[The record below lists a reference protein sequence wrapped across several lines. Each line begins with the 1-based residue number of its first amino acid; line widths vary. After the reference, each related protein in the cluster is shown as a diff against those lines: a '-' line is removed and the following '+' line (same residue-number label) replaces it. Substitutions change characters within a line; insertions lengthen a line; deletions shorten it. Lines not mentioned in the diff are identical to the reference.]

1 MTRIPLLYSAL
12 VLLAASSTPAADLTP
27 QISERASA
35 EVQSLVA
42 LYTHLHQH
50 PELSFREKETA
61 ARLVSELKPLGFEVT
76 ANVGGHG
83 FVAVMKNGSGPTVMV
98 RTDLD
103 ALPVVENTGRPYTS
117 DVRTTDEYG
126 NDVGVM
132 HACGHDIHMT
142 SFIGTARV
150 LSKLKDQWNGTL
162 VLIGQPAEER
172 GAGAKA
178 MLDDGLFA
186 RFPRPDFVL
195 GHHVDAALETG
206 RIGYHSGYA
215 LANVDSVDITIRGV
229 GGHGAY
235 PHNTKDPVVIAAQV
249 ILALQ
254 TIVSREVR
262 PIDAAVVT
270 VGSIHG
276 GAKHN
281 VISDEVKLQLT
292 VRSYTDEVRRQA
304 LDAIGRITVGIA
316 RAAGVPAD
324 REPVVKVLEEEYTP
338 ATYNNPELVSR
349 LLPVWKQ
356 MLGDDVVVE
365 RDAEMGGEDFS
376 RYGREEPRIPIFMF
390 RLGTIDA
397 ARMAAAAK
405 GGAPLPSLHS
415 AQYWPVPGTTIET
428 GVKAMTAAVLELM
441 GAKN

>member
-1 MTRIPLLYSAL
+1 MKNFPSRWIAVAAVAALPLA
-12 VLLAASSTPAADLTP
+12 AADLRSRV
-27 QISERASA
+27 SELASA
-35 EVQSLVA
+35 EAGSLVQ

-50 PELSFREKETA
+50 PELSFHEKETA
-61 ARLVSELKPLGFEVT
+61 VKLIAELKPLGFDVT
-76 ANVGGHG
+76 PNVGGQG
-83 FVAVMKNGSGPTVMV
+83 FVAVMKNGSGPTVLV

-103 ALPVVENTGRPYTS
+103 ALPVVENTARPYAS
-117 DVRTTDEYG
+117 KVHTTDENG

-150 LSKLKDQWNGTL
+150 LSKLRDRWSGTL
-162 VLIGQPAEER
+162 VMIGQPAEER

-178 MLDDGLFA
+178 MLDDGLYQ
-186 RFPRPDFVL
+186 RFPRPDYAL
-195 GHHVDAALETG
+195 GLHVDAALETG
-206 RIGYHSGYA
+206 RVGYHIGYA

-262 PIDAAVVT
+262 PIDSAVVT

-281 VISDEVKLQLT
+281 VIPDEVKLQIT
-292 VRSYTDEVRRQA
+292 VRSYTDEVRQQIHE
-304 LDAIGRITVGIA
+304 AIRRITVGIA

-324 REPVVKVLEEEYTP
+324 REPTVKVLEEEFTP
-338 ATYNNPELVSR
+338 ALYNNAELAAR

-356 MLGDDVVVE
+356 MFGDDKVVE

-376 RYGREEPRIPIFMF
+376 RYGREEPRIPIFLF
-390 RLGTIDA
+390 RTGTIDA
-397 ARMAAAAK
+397 ARMNAAAK
-405 GGAPLPSLHS
+405 GGTPLPSLHS
-415 AQYWPVPGTTIET
+415 ALFWPVPETTIET
-428 GVKAMTAAVLELM
+428 GVKAMSAAVLELM
-441 GAKN
+441 GKK

>member
-1 MTRIPLLYSAL
+1 MTNLWPGLTTLL
-12 VLLAASSTPAADLTP
+12 VFAASTLPAADVRARV
-27 QISERASA
+27 SELASA
-35 EVQSLVA
+35 ELGSLVQ

-61 ARLVSELKPLGFEVT
+61 AKLISELKPLGFEVT
-76 ANVGGHG
+76 PNVGGHG
-83 FVAVMKNGSGPTVMV
+83 FVAILKNGSGPTVLV

-103 ALPVVENTGRPYTS
+103 ALPVVENTGRPDAS

-150 LSKLKDQWNGTL
+150 LSKLKDQWSGTL
-162 VLIGQPAEER
+162 ILLGQPAEER

-178 MLDDGLFA
+178 MLDDGLFK
-186 RFPRPDFVL
+186 RFPRPDFAL
-195 GHHVDAALETG
+195 GLHVDAALETG
-206 RIGYHSGYA
+206 RVGYHVGYA
-215 LANVDSVDITIRGV
+215 LANVDSVNITIRGV

-235 PHNTKDPVVIAAQV
+235 PHSTKDPIVIAAQV

-262 PIDAAVVT
+262 PIDSAVVT

-281 VISDEVKLQLT
+281 VIPDEVKLQLT
-292 VRSYTDEVRRQA
+292 VRSYTDEVRRQIH
-304 LDAIGRITVGIA
+304 DAIQRITVGTA

-324 REPVVKVLEEEYTP
+324 REPTVKLLEEEFTP
-338 ATYNNPELVSR
+338 ALYNNPELGMR

-356 MLGDDVVVE
+356 MFGEDKVVE

-397 ARMAAAAK
+397 ARIDDAAK

-415 AQYWPVPGTTIET
+415 ALFWPVPETTVET
-428 GVKAMTAAVLELM
+428 GVKAMAIAVLELM
-441 GAKN
+441 GKK

>member
-1 MTRIPLLYSAL
+1 MTNPWLRLTTL
-12 VLLAASSTPAADLTP
+12 VVFAAATLPAADAQARVSELT
-27 QISERASA
+27 SA
-35 EVQSLVA
+35 EVGSLVQ
-42 LYTHLHQH
+42 LYTHLHRH
-50 PELSFREKETA
+50 PELSFHEKETA
-61 ARLVSELKPLGFEVT
+61 ARLISELKPLGFEVT

-83 FVAVMKNGSGPTVMV
+83 FVAVMKNGSGPTVLV

-103 ALPVVENTGRPYTS
+103 ALPVVENTARPYAS
-117 DVRTTDEYG
+117 DVRTTDENG
-126 NDVGVM
+126 SDVGVM

-142 SFIGTARV
+142 SFVGAARV
-150 LSKLKDQWNGTL
+150 LAKLKDQWSGTL
-162 VLIGQPAEER
+162 ILIGQPAEER

-178 MLDDGLFA
+178 MLDDGLFR
-186 RFPRPDFVL
+186 RFPRPDYAL
-195 GHHVDAALETG
+195 GLHVDAALETG
-206 RIGYHSGYA
+206 RVGYHTGYA

-235 PHNTKDPVVIAAQV
+235 PHATKDPIVIAAQV

-262 PIDAAVVT
+262 PIDSAVVT

-292 VRSYTDEVRRQA
+292 VRSYTDAVRQQI
-304 LDAIGRITVGIA
+304 LDAIQRITVGIA

-324 REPVVKVLEEEYTP
+324 REPTVKVIEEEFTP
-338 ATYNNPELVSR
+338 ALYNNPELATR
-349 LLPVWKQ
+349 LVPVWTQ
-356 MLGDDVVVE
+356 MFGKDKVVE

-397 ARMAAAAK
+397 ARMAAAER
-405 GGAPLPSLHS
+405 GGVPLPSLHS
-415 AQYWPVPGTTIET
+415 ALFWPVPDTTVET

-441 GAKN
+441 GEK

>member
-1 MTRIPLLYSAL
+1 MRKSLLRL
-12 VLLAASSTPAADLTP
+12 ICLFVLASFTLAAADSA
-27 QISERASA
+27 QITKLASA
-35 EVQSLVA
+35 EVSSLVE
-42 LYTHLHQH
+42 LYTYLHEH
-50 PELSFREKETA
+50 PELSFHEKETA
-61 ARLVSELKPLGFEVT
+61 AKLISELKPLGFEVT
-76 ANVGGHG
+76 PNVGGHG

-103 ALPVVENTGRPYTS
+103 ALPVVENTGRPYAS

-132 HACGHDIHMT
+132 HACAHDIHMT

-150 LSKLKDQWNGTL
+150 LSKLKDQWSGTL
-162 VLIGQPAEER
+162 VMIGQPAEER

-178 MLDDGLFA
+178 MIEDGLFEK
-186 RFPRPDFVL
+186 FPRPDFVL

-235 PHNTKDPVVIAAQV
+235 PHNTKDPIVIAAQV
-249 ILALQ
+249 IMALQ

-292 VRSYTDEVRRQA
+292 VRSYTDEVRKQV
-304 LDAIGRITVGIA
+304 LDAIERITVGIA

-324 REPVVKVLEEEYTP
+324 REPTVKVLEEEYTP

-356 MLGDDVVVE
+356 MLGEDKVVE

-376 RYGREEPRIPIFMF
+376 RYGRGEPRIPIFMF

-397 ARMAAAAK
+397 ARLQAAAK
-405 GGAPLPSLHS
+405 GGTPLPSLHS
-415 AQYWPVPGTTIET
+415 ALYWPVPDTTIET
-428 GVKAMTAAVLELM
+428 GVKAMTLAVLELM
-441 GAKN
+441 GGNN

>member
-1 MTRIPLLYSAL
+1 MTNPWARLTTLL
-12 VLLAASSTPAADLTP
+12 VLAVSTLPAADA
-27 QISERASA
+27 QARVSELVAA
-35 EVQSLVA
+35 EVGSLVQ
-42 LYTHLHQH
+42 LYAHLHRH
-50 PELSFREKETA
+50 PELSFHEKETA
-61 ARLVSELKPLGFEVT
+61 AKLISELKPLGFEVT

-83 FVAVMKNGSGPTVMV
+83 FVAVMKNGSGPTVLV

-103 ALPVVENTGRPYTS
+103 ALPVVENTARPYAS
-117 DVRTTDEYG
+117 DVRTTDENG

-150 LSKLKDQWNGTL
+150 LVKLKDQWSGTL
-162 VLIGQPAEER
+162 VMIGQPAEER

-178 MLDDGLFA
+178 MLDDGLFR
-186 RFPRPDFVL
+186 RFPRPDYAL
-195 GHHVDAALETG
+195 GLHVDAALETG
-206 RIGYHSGYA
+206 RVGYHTGYA

-235 PHNTKDPVVIAAQV
+235 PHNTKDPIVIAAQV

-262 PIDAAVVT
+262 PIDSAVVT

-292 VRSYTDEVRRQA
+292 VRSYTDAVRQQI
-304 LDAIGRITVGIA
+304 LDAIQRITVGIA

-324 REPVVKVLEEEYTP
+324 REPTVKVIEEEFTP
-338 ATYNNPELVSR
+338 ALYNNPELGTR
-349 LLPVWKQ
+349 LLPVWRR
-356 MLGDDVVVE
+356 MFGEDRVVE

-376 RYGREEPRIPIFMF
+376 RYGREEPRISIFMF

-397 ARMAAAAK
+397 ARMAAADQ

-415 AQYWPVPGTTIET
+415 ALFWPVPDTTVET

-441 GAKN
+441 GKK

>member
-1 MTRIPLLYSAL
+1 MSFWPRWIPLVA
-12 VLLAASSTPAADLTP
+12 LAASPLLAADLTKV
-27 QISERASA
+27 SAAASA
-35 EVQSLVA
+35 EVGSLVE
-42 LYTHLHQH
+42 LYTHLHRH
-50 PELSFREKETA
+50 PELSFHEKETA
-61 ARLVSELKPLGFEVT
+61 AKLVSELKPLGFEVT
-76 ANVGGHG
+76 PNVGGHG
-83 FVAVMKNGSGPTVMV
+83 FVAVMKNGAGPTVMV

-103 ALPVVENTGRPYTS
+103 ALPVVENTGRPYAS

-150 LSKLKDQWNGTL
+150 LSKLRDEWSGTL
-162 VLIGQPAEER
+162 IMIGQPAEER

-178 MLDDGLFA
+178 MLEDGLFT

-206 RIGYHSGYA
+206 RVGYHAGFA

-235 PHNTKDPVVIAAQV
+235 PHSTKDPIVIAAQV

-262 PIDAAVVT
+262 PIDSAVVT

-292 VRSYTDEVRRQA
+292 VRSYTDEVRQQI
-304 LDAIGRITVGIA
+304 LDAIERITVGIA
-316 RAAGVPAD
+316 RAAGVPAG
-324 REPVVKVLEEEYTP
+324 REPTVKVLEEEFTP

-349 LLPVWKQ
+349 LLPVWQQ
-356 MLGDDVVVE
+356 MFGEDKVVE

-397 ARMAAAAK
+397 ARLQAAQK
-405 GGAPLPSLHS
+405 GGAPLASLHS
-415 AQYWPVPGTTIET
+415 ALYWPVPDTSIET

-441 GAKN
+441 GKD

>member
-1 MTRIPLLYSAL
+1 MKNFPVRWIA
-12 VLLAASSTPAADLTP
+12 VVALAAAIPTAAGAQPRVSD
-27 QISERASA
+27 AVSA
-35 EVQSLVA
+35 ELKSLVQ
-42 LYTHLHQH
+42 LYTDLHRH

-61 ARLVSELKPLGFEVT
+61 ARLVSELKPLGFDVT
-76 ANVGGHG
+76 PNVGGHG
-83 FVAVMKNGSGPTVMV
+83 FVAVMKNGAGPTVMV

-103 ALPVVENTGRPYTS
+103 ALPVMENTGRPYAS

-150 LSKLKDQWNGTL
+150 LSKLKDQWSGTL
-162 VLIGQPAEER
+162 VMIGQPAEER

-178 MLDDGLFA
+178 MIDDGLFT

-195 GHHVDAALETG
+195 GHHTDAALETG
-206 RIGYHSGYA
+206 RVGFHAGYA

-235 PHNTKDPVVIAAQV
+235 PHNTKDPIVIAAQV

-262 PIDAAVVT
+262 PIDSAVVT

-281 VISDEVKLQLT
+281 VIPDEVKLQLT
-292 VRSYTDEVRRQA
+292 VRSYTDEVRKQV
-304 LDAIGRITVGIA
+304 LDAIERITVGIA
-316 RAAGVPAD
+316 KAAGVPAG
-324 REPVVKVLEEEYTP
+324 REPTVKVIEQEFTP
-338 ATYNNPELVSR
+338 ATYNNLELVSR
-349 LLPVWKQ
+349 LLPVWKRVF
-356 MLGDDVVVE
+356 GEDKVVE

-405 GGAPLPSLHS
+405 GGTPLPSLHS
-415 AQYWPVPGTTIET
+415 ALFWPVPDTTVET
-428 GVKAMTAAVLELM
+428 GVKAMTSAVLELM
-441 GAKN
+441 GKKN

>member
-1 MTRIPLLYSAL
+1 MLHFRLRLTTL
-12 VLLAASSTPAADLTP
+12 VVLAVSTVSAADV
-27 QISERASA
+27 QARVSELASA
-35 EVQSLVA
+35 EVGSLVE

-50 PELSFREKETA
+50 PELSFHEKETA
-61 ARLVSELKPLGFEVT
+61 AKLISELKPLGFEV
-76 ANVGGHG
+76 APNVGGHG
-83 FVAVMKNGSGPTVMV
+83 FVAVMKNGPGPTVMV

-103 ALPVVENTGRPYTS
+103 ALPVVENTGRPYAS
-117 DVRTTDEYG
+117 KVRTTDEYG

-142 SFIGTARV
+142 SFVGTARV
-150 LSKLKDQWNGTL
+150 LTKLKDQWSGTL
-162 VLIGQPAEER
+162 VMIGQPAEER

-178 MLDDGLFA
+178 MLDDGLFT
-186 RFPRPDFVL
+186 RFPRPDYVL
-195 GHHVDAALETG
+195 GLHTDAALETG
-206 RIGYHSGYA
+206 RVGYHSGYA
-215 LANVDSVDITIRGV
+215 LANVDSVDVTIRGV

-235 PHNTKDPVVIAAQV
+235 PHNTKDPIVIAAQV

-262 PIDAAVVT
+262 PIDSAVVT

-281 VISDEVKLQLT
+281 VIPDEVKLQLT
-292 VRSYTDEVRRQA
+292 VRSYTDAVRRQI
-304 LDAIGRITVGIA
+304 LDAIQRITVGIA

-324 REPVVKVLEEEYTP
+324 REPTVKVLEEEYTP

-349 LLPVWKQ
+349 LLPVWKR
-356 MLGDDVVVE
+356 MFSEDKVVE

-376 RYGREEPRIPIFMF
+376 RYGREEPRVPIFIF
-390 RLGTIDA
+390 RVGTIDA

-405 GGAPLPSLHS
+405 PGGAPLPSLHS
-415 AQYWPVPGTTIET
+415 ALFWPVPDTTIET
-428 GVKAMTAAVLELM
+428 GVKAMSAAVLELM
-441 GAKN
+441 GHK

>member
-1 MTRIPLLYSAL
+1 MTNSWPRLTTLL
-12 VLLAASSTPAADLTP
+12 VLAASTLPAADAQARIAEL
-27 QISERASA
+27 ASA
-35 EVQSLVA
+35 EVGSLVE
-42 LYTHLHQH
+42 LYTYLHQH
-50 PELSFREKETA
+50 PELSFHEKETA
-61 ARLVSELKPLGFEVT
+61 AKLVSELKPLGFEVT

-83 FVAVMKNGSGPTVMV
+83 FVGVMKNGSGPTVMV

-103 ALPVVENTGRPYTS
+103 ALPVAENTGRAYAS
-117 DVRTTDEYG
+117 DVRTTDENG

-132 HACGHDIHMT
+132 HACAHDIHMT
-142 SFIGTARV
+142 SVIGTARL
-150 LSKLKDQWNGTL
+150 LSKLKEQWSGTL
-162 VLIGQPAEER
+162 ILIGQPAEER

-178 MLDDGLFA
+178 MIDDGLFR
-186 RFPRPDFVL
+186 RFPRPDYTL
-195 GHHVDAALETG
+195 GLHVDAALETG
-206 RIGYHSGYA
+206 RVGYHIGYA

-235 PHNTKDPVVIAAQV
+235 PHNTKDPVVLAAQV

-262 PIDAAVVT
+262 PIDSAVVT

-292 VRSYTDEVRRQA
+292 VRSYTDAVRQQI
-304 LDAIGRITVGIA
+304 LDAIRRITVGIA

-324 REPVVKVLEEEYTP
+324 REPIVKVLEEEFTP
-338 ATYNNPELVSR
+338 ALYNNPELGTR
-349 LLPVWKQ
+349 LLPVWKR
-356 MLGDDVVVE
+356 MFGEDKVVE

-376 RYGREEPRIPIFMF
+376 RYGREEPRISIFMF

-397 ARMAAAAK
+397 ARMAAADK

-415 AQYWPVPGTTIET
+415 ALFWPVPDTTVET

-441 GAKN
+441 GKK

>member
-1 MTRIPLLYSAL
+1 MKNLPPRLIA
-12 VLLAASSTPAADLTP
+12 VAILAASSLAAADP
-27 QISERASA
+27 EQIGKLASA
-35 EVQSLVA
+35 ELNSLVE

-61 ARLVSELKPLGFEVT
+61 AKLVSELKPLGFEVT
-76 ANVGGHG
+76 PNVGGHG
-83 FVAVMKNGSGPTVMV
+83 FVAVMKNGAGPTVMV

-103 ALPVVENTGRPYTS
+103 ALPVAENTGRPYAS

-150 LSKLKDQWNGTL
+150 LSKLKDQWSGTL
-162 VLIGQPAEER
+162 VMIGQPAEER

-178 MLDDGLFA
+178 MLEDGLFT
-186 RFPRPDFVL
+186 RFPRPDYVL
-195 GHHVDAALETG
+195 GHHVDAALESG
-206 RIGYHSGYA
+206 RIGYHAGYA

-235 PHNTKDPVVIAAQV
+235 PHNTKDPIVIAAQV

-262 PIDAAVVT
+262 PIDSAVVT

-292 VRSYTDEVRRQA
+292 VRSYTDEVRKQV
-304 LDAIGRITVGIA
+304 LDAIRRITAGIA
-316 RAAGVPAD
+316 RAAGVPAE
-324 REPVVKVLEEEYTP
+324 REPTVSVLEEEYTP
-338 ATYNNPELVSR
+338 AMYNNPELVSR
-349 LLPVWKQ
+349 LLPVWTQ
-356 MLGDDVVVE
+356 MLGEDNVVE

-390 RLGTIDA
+390 RIGTIDA
-397 ARMAAAAK
+397 GRMQAAAK
-405 GGAPLPSLHS
+405 GGAPLASLHS
-415 AQYWPVPGTTIET
+415 ALYWPVPDTSIEA

-441 GAKN
+441 GKN

>member
-1 MTRIPLLYSAL
+1 MRNFCPRWIAFA
-12 VLLAASSTPAADLTP
+12 VCAAAILPAAGAQPRIAEL
-27 QISERASA
+27 ASA
-35 EVQSLVA
+35 EVSSLVQ

-50 PELSFREKETA
+50 PELSFHEKETA
-61 ARLVSELKPLGFEVT
+61 AKLISELKPLGFDIT
-76 ANVGGHG
+76 PNVGGHG
-83 FVAVMKNGSGPTVMV
+83 FVAVMKNGAGRTIMV

-103 ALPVVENTGRPYTS
+103 ALPVVENTGRPYAS
-117 DVRTTDEYG
+117 DVRTTDENG

-132 HACGHDIHMT
+132 HACAHDIHMT

-150 LSKLKDQWNGTL
+150 LSKLKDQWSGTL
-162 VLIGQPAEER
+162 IMIGQAAEER

-178 MLDDGLFA
+178 MIDEGLFTK
-186 RFPRPDFVL
+186 FPRPDFVL

-206 RIGYHSGYA
+206 RVGYHAGYA
-215 LANVDSVDITIRGV
+215 LANVDSVDVTIRGV

-235 PHNTKDPVVIAAQV
+235 PHNTKDPIVIAAQV

-262 PIDAAVVT
+262 PIDSAVVT

-292 VRSYTDEVRRQA
+292 VRSYTDEVRQQI
-304 LDAIGRITVGIA
+304 LDAIQRITVGIA

-324 REPVVKVLEEEYTP
+324 REPTVAVLEAEYTP
-338 ATYNNPELVSR
+338 ATFNNPELVSR
-349 LLPVWKQ
+349 LVPVWTRMFGEEK
-356 MLGDDVVVE
+356 VVE

-390 RLGTIDA
+390 RLGTVDS

-405 GGAPLPSLHS
+405 GGPPLPSLHS
-415 AQYWPVPGTTIET
+415 ALYWPVPDTTIET

-441 GAKN
+441 AGKN